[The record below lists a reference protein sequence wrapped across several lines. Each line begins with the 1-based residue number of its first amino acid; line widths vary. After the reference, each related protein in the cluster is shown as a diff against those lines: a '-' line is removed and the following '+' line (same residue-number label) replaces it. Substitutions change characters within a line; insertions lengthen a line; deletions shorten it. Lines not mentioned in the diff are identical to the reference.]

1 MNKTLKRFL
10 SLCLVLVSVL
20 CVFSGCGG
28 NGDTGTTTEPAVTE
42 PAAEAKILKVLTLGH
57 SLAVDCGHMLN
68 MIAATEGTGDYEEI
82 VIGTLYYA
90 GCPLNKHVQYLQSN
104 SPEYKLYMS
113 SSKTPDAAPAIM
125 DGVTMQTALK
135 YDYWDI
141 IVMQGGVFEI
151 TEPSTFTNG
160 NIQTIQNYVNQ
171 NKRNPLAVFAWHMPW
186 ASPLDNTLRDTY
198 PNTPNS
204 YYTSYEKYNNDR
216 TTFYNG
222 ITKCV
227 SDHIL
232 TDETFQFVIPTGT
245 AMENALSSYLEET
258 DLHRDYAHAT
268 DLARVMVS
276 YVWYCKLMGIEKLER
291 INLDTIPVKFF
302 KSTQGVT
309 DRVLTDAEK
318 DIILESVNNAL
329 ANPLQMTQSQYT
341 QAPAA

>member
-1 MNKTLKRFL
+1 MKKTLKKVLAL
-10 SLCLVLVSVL
+10 SLALVTVL
-20 CVFSGCGG
+20 CLLTACGG
-28 NGDTGTTTEPAVTE
+28 NGEPEPSTEPAVTE
-42 PAAEAKILKVLTLGH
+42 PAEEAKVLKVLTLGH
-57 SLAVDCGHMLN
+57 SLALDCGHMLN
-68 MIAATEGTGDYEEI
+68 MIAATEGIGDYEEI

-90 GCPLNKHVQYLQSN
+90 GCSLNRHVNYLQNN
-104 SPEYKLYMS
+104 SSEYKLYLS
-113 SSKTPDAAPAIM
+113 STKTPDTPPTIM
-125 DGVTMQTALK
+125 DAVTMQTALK

-151 TEPSTFTNG
+151 TEPGTFTNG
-160 NIQTIQNYVNQ
+160 NIQTIQDYANK

-198 PNTPNS
+198 PNTPNN

-216 TTFYNG
+216 TTFYKG

-245 AMENALSSYLEET
+245 AMENALSSYLEEA
-258 DLHRDYAHAT
+258 DLHRDYVHST
-268 DLARVMVS
+268 DLARVMNS
-276 YVWYCKLMGIEKLER
+276 YVWYCKLMGIEKLEG
-291 INLDTIPVKFF
+291 IKLDTIPVKFF

-309 DRVLTDAEK
+309 DRVLTEAEK
-318 DIILESVNNAL
+318 NIILESVNNAL

-341 QAPAA
+341 QAPA

>member
-1 MNKTLKRFL
+1 M
-10 SLCLVLVSVL
+10 
-20 CVFSGCGG
+20 
-28 NGDTGTTTEPAVTE
+28 E
-42 PAAEAKILKVLTLGH
+42 
-57 SLAVDCGHMLN
+57 
-68 MIAATEGTGDYEEI
+68 
-82 VIGTLYYA
+82 
-90 GCPLNKHVQYLQSN
+90 
-104 SPEYKLYMS
+104 
-113 SSKTPDAAPAIM
+113 
-125 DGVTMQTALK
+125 GVTMQTALK

-151 TEPSTFTNG
+151 AESGTFTNG
-160 NIQTIQNYVNQ
+160 NIQTIQDYVNK

-186 ASPLDNTLRDTY
+186 ATPIDNTLRDTY
-198 PNTPNS
+198 PNTPNT
-204 YYTSYEKYNNDR
+204 YYSSYEKYNDER
-216 TTFYNG
+216 SGFYNG

-245 AMENALSSYLEET
+245 AMENALSSYLEEA

-276 YVWYCKLMGIEKLER
+276 YVWYCKLMGIEKVEE
-291 INLDTIPVKFF
+291 IKLDTIPVKFF

-341 QAPAA
+341 QAPA